1 MPVATQAELLHDIVR
16 SLARLEER
24 VEGVRDDLKAQR
36 DDFREEKENAHESRA
51 VIHRRL
57 DDHAKQMAKTDE
69 TIAIAGHVDAQI
81 RDEVRALKETVK
93 QNHEEVE
100 PALSEWRRIKL
111 LGAGVGGLLLLFGI
125 SVGAVI
131 TWASDTASSLVRHWL
146 KL

>member
-1 MPVATQAELLHDIVR
+1 MPVATSNDLLHEIMR
-16 SLARLEER
+16 TLGR
-24 VEGVRDDLKAQR
+24 VEEGLDRIR
-36 DDFREEKENAHESRA
+36 EDFQEEKESAHESRA

-81 RDEVRALKETVK
+81 RDEVRTLSETVK
-93 QNHEEVE
+93 SNHEEVQ
-100 PALSEWRRIKL
+100 PALAEWRRIKI
-111 LGAGVGGLLLLFGI
+111 LGTGVGGLLLMLGI

-146 KL
+146 KLG